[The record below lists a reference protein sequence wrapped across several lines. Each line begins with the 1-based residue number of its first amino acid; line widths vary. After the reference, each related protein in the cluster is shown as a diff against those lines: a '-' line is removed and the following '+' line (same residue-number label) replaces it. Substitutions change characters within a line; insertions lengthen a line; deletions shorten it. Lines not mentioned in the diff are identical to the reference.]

1 MILGSLFLA
10 PICCKGTKIFSYFQ
24 IFQHFFLLPPC
35 QLATCFLK
43 YTRTRGREF
52 IYLAVMLARWQFFVY
67 YSRII
72 FGYPRLSTLNTSGF
86 AASSKL
92 KNARKVHFSCIFQKK
107 VVSLQIKNLLRST
120 IDNRILINY
129 KNRVNETNIFVI
141 SSIIATYGDG

>member
-1 MILGSLFLA
+1 MLSKLQIL
-10 PICCKGTKIFSYFQ
+10 
-24 IFQHFFLLPPC
+24 
-35 QLATCFLK
+35 
-43 YTRTRGREF
+43 
-52 IYLAVMLARWQFFVY
+52 IYLDSWLQYAAKVQNFSHISKFSSTFFFVY

-86 AASSKL
+86 AASTKL

-141 SSIIATYGDG
+141 SSIIATHGDG